1 MVDEHT
7 VSGWHELGAKVFR
20 EMEVWRQAHARA
32 TFAEIEAAVE
42 ERLSTL
48 RAELIEQEIALK
60 AAAEASDGAE
70 RPQCPACGQPM
81 EARGTRERMVT
92 VRGNR
97 PVQLRRRYMVC
108 PACGAG
114 HFPPG

>member
-1 MVDEHT
+1 VADEHT
-7 VSGWHELGAKVFR
+7 VPGWHELGAKVFT
-20 EMEVWRQAHARA
+20 EMEAWRHAHTRA

-48 RAELIEQEIALK
+48 RAELIGQEIAMK
-60 AAAEASDGAE
+60 AAAEADGSE
-70 RPQCPACGQPM
+70 RPRCPTCGQPM
-81 EARGTRERMVT
+81 EARGTRERTVT
-92 VRGNR
+92 VRGNC
-97 PVQLRRRYMVC
+97 PVKLRRRYVVC